1 MTHRTAS
8 IAMSSELP
16 DLPPRW
22 LPERLPPLFP
32 DVHAQLLLLNYLFK
46 EEKGRLH
53 TPEAH
58 DPPPK
63 VTVGIL
69 GTGAAGLYSAL
80 LIDWLNDQLESQKES
95 FRFDYEILEVEPER
109 VGGRMYTYRFKS
121 GKKYDYYVSGL
132 TLPSAARLIR
142 HKRMLGQCVFLIF
155 RS

>member
-1 MTHRTAS
+1 
-8 IAMSSELP
+8 MSSEFP
-16 DLPPRW
+16 DLLPHW
-22 LPERLPPLFP
+22 LPKRPPPLFP

-53 TPEAH
+53 IPEAH

-63 VTVGIL
+63 VTVSIF
-69 GTGAAGLYSAL
+69 GAGPAGLYSAL

-95 FRFDYEILEVEPER
+95 FRFDYEIFEVEPER

-121 GKKYDYYVSGL
+121 GKKYDCYVSGL
-132 TLPSAARLIR
+132 TLPSAAYLIR
-142 HKRMLGQCVFLIF
+142 RKRMLGQCVFLIF